1 MKAMIKMRKELVLM
15 LVILFFAYGCSKE
28 YELETMQEASLKFEQ
43 PFKKASHGKV
53 IHRVVVG
60 SKDNCQELNLSKG
73 CKGNLSLVA
82 NVYEDGS
89 VSGQWQDTFSNPT
102 EGIHVKIDCV
112 DIEFTHVGPFTFASA
127 IIGGFI
133 TKGKIDGQNVSGQYA
148 LVKALDSD
156 YLTDGDRPVHED
168 FISLSYISEYQ
179 DCKSVNESM
188 FSVYLFSKGQVK
200 IW

>member
-1 MKAMIKMRKELVLM
+1 MKAMIKMRSGLVLV
-15 LVILFFAYGCSKE
+15 LVLLLFAYGCSKE
-28 YELETMQEASLKFEQ
+28 DELENIQEASLKFQ
-43 PFKKASHGKV
+43 PQSKKASHGKV

-60 SKDNCQELNLSKG
+60 SKDNCEELNLSKG

-89 VSGQWQDTFSNPT
+89 VSGQWQDTSLKSS
-102 EGIHVKIDCV
+102 EGIHVNIECV

-127 IIGGFI
+127 IAGGYI
-133 TKGKIDGQNVSGQYA
+133 TKGKIDGQDVIGKYA

-156 YLTDGDRPVHED
+156 YLTDGDRPIHED
-168 FISLSYISEYQ
+168 FISLSYIGEFQ
-179 DCKSVNESM
+179 DCQSVSESM
-188 FSVYLFSKGQVK
+188 FSMFLFSKGQVK